1 MIGENSEIK
10 KLKKLLK
17 KASPLEKQYAK
28 ELIEW
33 LNGWLEEPQSGP
45 QPQSDP
51 PGGGNNPLP
60 PPPPPR
66 P

>member
-1 MIGENSEIK
+1 MIGENPEIK

-17 KASPLEKQYAK
+17 KASPLQQQYAK

-33 LNGWLEEPQSGP
+33 LNGWLEETQSGP
-45 QPQSDP
+45 QSQSDP
-51 PGGGNNPLP
+51 PGGNNPLP